1 MLVPRGRSS
10 RKVDV
15 FGEPPAFMAG
25 AADGE
30 LVSVSAADQHVFGR
44 SFDGHAIT
52 AMCLVAKHSLLYTA
66 AEDGNIRKWNTLEH
80 TEMGLNDTHRY
91 APHSRCHRRAFAAPS
106 PRRPP
111 QPRFSRN
118 PCTNDCTHA
127 RRLRPSRTCAIA
139 HRSMARRRGVVNAM
153 VWDDALQAVLS
164 AAQDKT
170 VRQWRLKVRSTV
182 LSVRP
187 FDSTVR

>member
-1 MLVPRGRSS
+1 MGAGVSAGVGDVVDADQAKSLAGSAFDDALWDKLSGGGASVSRAAWEQAREQATRPERVWRHDNAPVGLQCVLVPRGRSS

-91 APHSRCHRRAFAAPS
+91 APHSRCHRRAFAAPAA
-106 PRRPP
+106 PAPLLAKP
-111 QPRFSRN
+111 LYQ
-118 PCTNDCTHA
+118 
-127 RRLRPSRTCAIA
+127 RL
-139 HRSMARRRGVVNAM
+139 
-153 VWDDALQAVLS
+153 D
-164 AAQDKT
+164 
-170 VRQWRLKVRSTV
+170 
-182 LSVRP
+182 
-187 FDSTVR
+187 